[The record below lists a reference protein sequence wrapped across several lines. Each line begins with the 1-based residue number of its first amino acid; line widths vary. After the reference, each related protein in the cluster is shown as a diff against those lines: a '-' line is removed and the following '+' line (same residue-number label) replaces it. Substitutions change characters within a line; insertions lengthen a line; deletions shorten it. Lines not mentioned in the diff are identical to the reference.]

1 MDPEN
6 YDEFGNYIGPELDS
20 SDSEPELEEEEEQ
33 PVLQQEL
40 AIEGTEET
48 HEDESM
54 QVNLLK
60 KRMITIRDSQMI
72 VMTRLKKVISTKKTL
87 RSFSTRTKSTT
98 LRMKKSTAL
107 ESKQWLKK
115 KTRSRS
121 HKRS

>member
-33 PVLQQEL
+33 PILAQEAL

-54 QVNLLK
+54 QVRFL
-60 KRMITIRDSQMI
+60 
-72 VMTRLKKVISTKKTL
+72 
-87 RSFSTRTKSTT
+87 
-98 LRMKKSTAL
+98 
-107 ESKQWLKK
+107 
-115 KTRSRS
+115 
-121 HKRS
+121 

>member
-33 PVLQQEL
+33 PVLQQDL

-54 QVNLLK
+54 QVTLLK

>member
-54 QVNLLK
+54 QVILLQK
-60 KRMITIRDSQMI
+60 IFTNH
-72 VMTRLKKVISTKKTL
+72 V
-87 RSFSTRTKSTT
+87 
-98 LRMKKSTAL
+98 
-107 ESKQWLKK
+107 
-115 KTRSRS
+115 
-121 HKRS
+121 